1 MGDDVLLVEYHT
13 KMNAM
18 DPMNMEMLLNA
29 VDMAESEGMKGI
41 VIGNDASNFC
51 AGANLGLAL
60 FAANLAAWKDLE
72 DFIGLG
78 QDTYQTVKYSEVPI
92 VAASAGMCLGG
103 GAEVLMHCDAVQA
116 HSESY
121 VGLVEVG
128 VGIIPAWGGCKELLG
143 RLNDFGLASKGP
155 MGPVMKAFEYIGTA
169 QVAKSAEQARS
180 MGFIGPEDRI
190 TMNRDRLLADAKARV
205 IELSEDYEPPEPRNY
220 SLPGPTGMAGLQLAL
235 NDLALSGM
243 ATPHDVVV
251 ATALAEILSGGD
263 TDMTESLEEDD
274 ILAME
279 KSAIAR
285 LGRHPDTLD
294 RMQHMLET
302 GKPLRN

>member
-1 MGDDVLLVEYHT
+1 
-13 KMNAM
+13 
-18 DPMNMEMLLNA
+18 
-29 VDMAESEGMKGI
+29 
-41 VIGNDASNFC
+41 
-51 AGANLGLAL
+51 
-60 FAANLAAWKDLE
+60 
-72 DFIGLG
+72 
-78 QDTYQTVKYSEVPI
+78 
-92 VAASAGMCLGG
+92 MC
-103 GAEVLMHCDAVQA
+103 
-116 HSESY
+116 
-121 VGLVEVG
+121 
-128 VGIIPAWGGCKELLG
+128 I
-143 RLNDFGLASKGP
+143 
-155 MGPVMKAFEYIGTA
+155 
-169 QVAKSAEQARS
+169 
-180 MGFIGPEDRI
+180 
-190 TMNRDRLLADAKARV
+190 RD
-205 IELSEDYEPPEPRNY
+205 S
-220 SLPGPTGMAGLQLAL
+220 TGMAGLQLAL